1 MKRFSIVNNGYNIEE
16 VNQFI
21 DVVIKKLEQIS
32 ADNSNYLVQLDEL
45 RRQIEIEKSKQVNSE
60 IDVKVSKAL
69 IAAQET
75 TDKMKELAKE
85 EADLIVRE
93 AKENAN
99 AIIHEALID
108 AEKKQQEYE
117 LLKKDY
123 NVYKTKVEA
132 LVKAQLELLE
142 ENKEDN
148 LLLTFIIFFF
158 IID

>member
-16 VNQFI
+16 VNNFI
-21 DVVIKKLEQIS
+21 DIVIKKLEQLS
-32 ADNSNYLVQLDEL
+32 ADNNNYLTQLDEL
-45 RRQIEIEKSKQVNSE
+45 KRQVEIEKNKKPNNN
-60 IDVKVSKAL
+60 IDTKVTKAL

-85 EADLIVRE
+85 EADLIIRE

-123 NVYKTKVEA
+123 NVYKAKVES

-142 ENKEDN
+142 NSKESD
-148 LLLTFIIFFF
+148 
-158 IID
+158 

>member
-1 MKRFSIVNNGYNIEE
+1 
-16 VNQFI
+16 
-21 DVVIKKLEQIS
+21 
-32 ADNSNYLVQLDEL
+32 
-45 RRQIEIEKSKQVNSE
+45 
-60 IDVKVSKAL
+60 
-69 IAAQET
+69 
-75 TDKMKELAKE
+75 MKELAKE

-148 LLLTFIIFFF
+148 
-158 IID
+158 

>member
-1 MKRFSIVNNGYNIEE
+1 MKRFSIVNNGYNINE
-16 VNQFI
+16 VNEFI
-21 DVVIKKLEQIS
+21 DVVIKKLEQLS
-32 ADNSNYLVQLDEL
+32 ADNNNYLTQLDEL
-45 RRQIEIEKSKQVNSE
+45 RRQVEIEKNKHSNNN
-60 IDVKVSKAL
+60 IDTKVTKAL

-85 EADLIVRE
+85 EADLIIRE

-123 NVYKTKVEA
+123 NVFKVKVES

-142 ENKEDN
+142 NNKE
-148 LLLTFIIFFF
+148 
-158 IID
+158 ID

>member
-16 VNQFI
+16 VNEFI
-21 DVVIKKLEQIS
+21 DLVIKRLEQLS
-32 ADNSNYLVQLDEL
+32 ADNSNYLIQLDEL
-45 RRQIEIEKSKQVNSE
+45 RRQVEIEKNKDKETNNNDTE
-60 IDVKVSKAL
+60 NKVTKAL

-85 EADLIVRE
+85 EADLILRE

-108 AEKKQQEYE
+108 AEKKEQEYE

-123 NVYKTKVEA
+123 NVYKTKIET

-142 ENKEDN
+142 SNKEDK
-148 LLLTFIIFFF
+148 
-158 IID
+158 